1 MVYLSDGCVGWCHG
15 GLLLYSRG
23 PVFWR
28 RLFVRGSIFVRS
40 ELLATALS
48 CRVMHYRG
56 IVRGPSFGAVS
67 IVCQG
72 TALVRDLDCCIPGY
86 IFLMCPLFYVFMFS
100 FFSFFLFLQ
109 RELCRMTV
117 VV

>member
-1 MVYLSDGCVGWCHG
+1 MVPWGLVAVQSWARILAAPFCAGFNFCAVGIACHS
-15 GLLLYSRG
+15 LVL
-23 PVFWR
+23 PCN
-28 RLFVRGSIFVRS
+28 
-40 ELLATALS
+40 ALS
-48 CRVMHYRG
+48 RDSTG
-56 IVRGPSFGAVS
+56 SLLGAVS
-67 IVCQG
+67 FVCQG